1 MLNAV
6 GGHPRATSPSSIRV
20 RQVPLHLESPKGAA
34 CPGPRLSALRGSSLR
49 ETHAHARNPR
59 PHRAFWPLL
68 GSSVAASSSSRREG
82 SVPSSPARS
91 GRPPAEMSTAGPAVG
106 SRVRRRFTGRGIKT
120 GASARRVPT
129 GMGPDRPNT
138 PDCGTPRR
146 GGRRG
151 VERSLGSRWSARVP
165 GPRKMKIENQRS
177 DRRYI
182 ARGCPGRAGSRL
194 AGRAGAMRSYF
205 PQELWIS
212 PPNEN
217 FTPQPPARTFCGKR
231 RARLVL
237 HQSPRHS
244 AKRVGKDT
252 EDGRSESIPGSVWRA
267 DAPVSM
273 YRGP

>member
-1 MLNAV
+1 MSPSSAGDTGVLNAV

-20 RQVPLHLESPKGAA
+20 RQVPLRLESPEGAA

-59 PHRAFWPLL
+59 PHRAFRPLL

-91 GRPPAEMSTAGPAVG
+91 GRPPAGMSTAVG
-106 SRVRRRFTGRGIKT
+106 SRPRRRFTGRDIET

-129 GMGPDRPNT
+129 GMGPGRPDT

-165 GPRKMKIENQRS
+165 GPRNTKIS
-177 DRRYI
+177 
-182 ARGCPGRAGSRL
+182 SLLRL
-194 AGRAGAMRSYF
+194 GVPKNG
-205 PQELWIS
+205 L
-212 PPNEN
+212 
-217 FTPQPPARTFCGKR
+217 
-231 RARLVL
+231 
-237 HQSPRHS
+237 
-244 AKRVGKDT
+244 RV
-252 EDGRSESIPGSVWRA
+252 I
-267 DAPVSM
+267 
-273 YRGP
+273 